1 MSEHYSNTV
10 AVRLSLF
17 CTEAVEG
24 ICLACSPS
32 VSACRKDWLWKL
44 QSNSCNY
51 LQSVDN
57 QGPAEKT
64 AHTQTWLEGEASRAT
79 EGKTSQKE
87 IKEKWQRCSFQKTS
101 REAAVQVNTNQT
113 RKWQVQRVVSLKL
126 SPSYTASHF
135 QQKHLFFKV
144 STPKSFCF
152 KGIKSHTEML
162 QTLFPFILSN
172 L

>member
-1 MSEHYSNTV
+1 MIFFKATCTSNVWFYSNTV
-10 AVRLSLF
+10 AMRLILF

-64 AHTQTWLEGEASRAT
+64 AHTQTWLEGETSRAT

-101 REAAVQVNTNQT
+101 RKAAVHVNTNQT
-113 RKWQVQRVVSLKL
+113 RKWQVWRVVSLKAFTL
-126 SPSYTASHF
+126 LHIFNKNVFFRVFNPQKFLF
-135 QQKHLFFKV
+135 QRD
-144 STPKSFCF
+144 
-152 KGIKSHTEML
+152 
-162 QTLFPFILSN
+162 
-172 L
+172 